1 MTMKTTTEKKIIN
14 AIVYTTLAALA
25 AAIFYAAYLEMV
37 AQGKAER
44 IEVLRERL
52 HQQIKETEAIAD
64 QRDSVTAI
72 LQDSAHVIKTQQQ

>member
-1 MTMKTTTEKKIIN
+1 MTMKTTEKKIIN

-25 AAIFYAAYLEMV
+25 AALFYAAYLEMV

-52 HQQIKETEAIAD
+52 HQQIKETEAIKE
-64 QRDSVTAI
+64 QRDSVTAT
-72 LQDSAHVIKTQQQ
+72 LQDSAHELTTH

>member
-1 MTMKTTTEKKIIN
+1 MAYTMKETTRKKIIN
-14 AIVYTTLAALA
+14 VIVYLILTALA
-25 AAIFYAAYLEMV
+25 SSLFYAAYLEMV

-72 LQDSAHVIKTQQQ
+72 LQDSAHVITTY

>member
-25 AAIFYAAYLEMV
+25 AALFYAAYLEMV

-52 HQQIKETEAIAD
+52 HQQIKETEAIKE

-72 LQDSAHVIKTQQQ
+72 LQDSAHVITTY

>member
-25 AAIFYAAYLEMV
+25 AALFYAAYLEMV
-37 AQGKAER
+37 AQGRAER

-72 LQDSAHVIKTQQQ
+72 LQTART

>member
-25 AAIFYAAYLEMV
+25 AALFYAAYLEMV
-37 AQGKAER
+37 AQGRAER
-44 IEVLRERL
+44 IEVLREK
-52 HQQIKETEAIAD
+52 IKETEATAD

-72 LQDSAHVIKTQQQ
+72 LQDSAHVITTY

>member
-1 MTMKTTTEKKIIN
+1 MTTKTTTEKKIIN

-25 AAIFYAAYLEMV
+25 AALFYAAYLEMI

-72 LQDSAHVIKTQQQ
+72 LQDSAHVITTY

>member
-1 MTMKTTTEKKIIN
+1 MTMKTTEKKIIN

-25 AAIFYAAYLEMV
+25 AALFYAAYLEMA

-72 LQDSAHVIKTQQQ
+72 LQDSAHVITTY

>member
-1 MTMKTTTEKKIIN
+1 MTMKTTKKKIIN
-14 AIVYTTLAALA
+14 AIVYITLAALA
-25 AAIFYAAYLEMV
+25 AALFYAAYLEMV

>member
-25 AAIFYAAYLEMV
+25 AALFYAAYLEMV

-44 IEVLRERL
+44 IEVLRERMN
-52 HQQIKETEAIAD
+52 QQIKETEAIAD

-72 LQDSAHVIKTQQQ
+72 LQDSAHVITTY

>member
-25 AAIFYAAYLEMV
+25 AALFYAAYLEMV

-72 LQDSAHVIKTQQQ
+72 LQDSAHVTTDY